1 MIHINDLK
9 KQFADKILFSELSLH
24 IRRKDRIALVGEN
37 GTGKTTLLKMI
48 HGLEYSDDGSIEKT
62 GKTRT
67 GYLPQFLTHNYKSGI
82 TLYQEISKVF
92 EHIHKKAEKLTELEH
107 KMGEIDY
114 ESLEYE
120 KVMNH
125 YGILQEELHNDGYYE
140 IDSKI
145 KEIVFGLGFTDKDL
159 EKKCTEFSGGWQMRI
174 ALAKILIEQ
183 PEVLLLDEPTNHLD
197 IEARNWLE
205 DFIKNYYGAVVLVS
219 HDRYF
224 LDATINRVAE
234 IYAGKL
240 WVYSGNYT
248 HFEKQREEYIQNIHK
263 QAAEYENKVEKI
275 EKFIDK
281 FRYKATKAS
290 QVQSRVKMLDK
301 MEKPIIPPKR
311 KQIHFRFP
319 KAPSS
324 GLKVLEVKE
333 LSKEYPENLV
343 FFDVNFTV
351 EKGQRIAIMGK
362 NGQGK
367 TTLMKIIAGIT
378 KADTGEIHLGHN
390 VTLNYYAQEPTE
402 ILSEEKTVYETLYND
417 ADPSLTP
424 DLRNILGAFLFSN
437 DDVYK
442 KVSVLSGG
450 ERSRLALARM
460 LLKKANLLIMD
471 EPTNHLDI
479 YSKDILLDALKYF
492 EGTIIFVS
500 HDRYFVDNL

>member
-1 MIHINDLK
+1 
-9 KQFADKILFSELSLH
+9 
-24 IRRKDRIALVGEN
+24 
-37 GTGKTTLLKMI
+37 
-48 HGLEYSDDGSIEKT
+48 
-62 GKTRT
+62 
-67 GYLPQFLTHNYKSGI
+67 
-82 TLYQEISKVF
+82 
-92 EHIHKKAEKLTELEH
+92 
-107 KMGEIDY
+107 
-114 ESLEYE
+114 
-120 KVMNH
+120 
-125 YGILQEELHNDGYYE
+125 
-140 IDSKI
+140 
-145 KEIVFGLGFTDKDL
+145 
-159 EKKCTEFSGGWQMRI
+159 
-174 ALAKILIEQ
+174 
-183 PEVLLLDEPTNHLD
+183 
-197 IEARNWLE
+197 
-205 DFIKNYYGAVVLVS
+205 
-219 HDRYF
+219 
-224 LDATINRVAE
+224 
-234 IYAGKL
+234 
-240 WVYSGNYT
+240 
-248 HFEKQREEYIQNIHK
+248 
-263 QAAEYENKVEKI
+263 
-275 EKFIDK
+275 
-281 FRYKATKAS
+281 
-290 QVQSRVKMLDK
+290 MLDK

-311 KQIHFRFP
+311 KQIHFGFP

-500 HDRYFVDNL
+500 HDRYFVDNLANRILYLKEGECHNFNGTYEAFLSK